1 MRDKLTI
8 EEYRAYI
15 ENTIIPSFNGLIDRD
30 CYSVI
35 INREHKIEICTNKS
49 ARSVG
54 ANSWQEQKGFCY
66 LDGEDEAL
74 LESFFKGAFSGSAK
88 EEIKLYVNKLIL
100 LQKKV
105 LTTGIAIQ
113 FIDMLPYNNKF
124 LTYITTYTPIFH
136 PNGEILAIQSYSSE
150 SYVLRFQGHISDPHE
165 VKSGNFTSSFT
176 NREREM
182 LFLLSNGATQEQ
194 ISQILNISRGTVA
207 AVISNQLCPKFGIAG
222 ANTRLL
228 SEAAIKAGMY
238 QHMPQSLWRP
248 VLIILNA
255 DLVEEFAVNS

>member
-1 MRDKLTI
+1 MDSKLTM
-8 EEYRAYI
+8 EEYANYMQDI
-15 ENTIIPSFNGLIDRD
+15 VIPSFNGLIDRD

-54 ANSWQEQKGFCY
+54 ANNWQEQKGFCY
-66 LDGEDEAL
+66 LDGDDETL
-74 LESFFKGAFSGSAK
+74 LENFFKGAFFGSAK
-88 EEIKLYVNKLIL
+88 EEIKRYVAKLVL

-105 LTTGIAIQ
+105 LTTGVAVQ

-124 LTYITTYTPIFH
+124 LTYITTYAPIFH
-136 PNGEILAIQSYSSE
+136 PNGEIIAIQSYSSE

-165 VKSGNFTSSFT
+165 TKPSNFRSNFT
-176 NREREM
+176 NRELEI

-207 AVISNQLCPKFGIAG
+207 AVISNQLCPKFEIAG